1 MAEPTKRVKRL
12 VREYAARAR
21 AEELRRALMDLAGDF
36 AAWKAGRI
44 SSGELADRIHEF
56 HDGTARY
63 IFKSYSHRLV
73 EQPLARA
80 IAEGILDKSQVPA
93 EVLEYLAGAIGFY
106 EEDARS

>member
-21 AEELRRALMDLAGDF
+21 AEELRRALMDLLAISTPGRLAGSPVANWPTGF
-36 AAWKAGRI
+36 T
-44 SSGELADRIHEF
+44 SSTTVRRVTSSRA
-56 HDGTARY
+56 TA
-63 IFKSYSHRLV
+63 IRLV